1 MSQLPELPRE
11 VSRLIKARKAKMLKP
26 SSHRNVFALLLANGR
41 WAKMLLGEMI
51 WQPSSPGTESAE
63 ALPKT
68 AEDEDF
74 ETLSVL
80 PRA

>member
-11 VSRLIKARKAKMLKP
+11 VSRLFKARKAKILKP

-51 WQPSSPGTESAE
+51 WQPSGPGTESAE

-80 PRA
+80 PGA